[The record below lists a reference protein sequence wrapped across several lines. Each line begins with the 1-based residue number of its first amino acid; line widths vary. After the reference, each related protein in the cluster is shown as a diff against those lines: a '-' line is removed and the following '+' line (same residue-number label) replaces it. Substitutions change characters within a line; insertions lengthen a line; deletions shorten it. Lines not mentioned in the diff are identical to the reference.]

1 MVGAGAAMNT
11 HTEDALGAIIIFA
24 CIYLAMFL

>member
-1 MVGAGAAMNT
+1 MYKGASTMNT

-24 CIYLAMFL
+24 CLYLAMFL

>member
-1 MVGAGAAMNT
+1 MNT